1 MNRTVR
7 WSVFVVA
14 LVLWPCVPVWAQPVF
29 SPSQDPLSGSRVFG
43 TKGCA
48 TCHAV
53 NGIGGKVGPDLGRIA
68 RPRSF
73 YDLAT
78 AMWNHLPRMVE
89 RMQQR
94 GIPRQHLDT
103 RETGDLIAFLYTLNY
118 FDAPGNPEAGRRYFA
133 EKRCVVCH
141 QVGDTG
147 GVVGPNLD
155 FLKQFGTPIF
165 VAAAVWNHGPQMTEA
180 MKAAGIERPAFIGP
194 ELQDLIAYLAPASAG
209 PREGPVY
216 VLPGRADT
224 GRKLFAEK
232 RCVSCHS
239 VGGGGAG
246 VGPDLVGRGVRRS
259 LVEFAAAMWNKAPAM
274 VAAMKSQGI
283 SLPQLRPEEMADVV
297 AYLYSVRYFADPGNS
312 KNGLAVA
319 TEKGCLR
326 CHSVSG
332 KPTKAAPSLG
342 AAKGLESPAAVI
354 AALWNHPVVMPVGA
368 PGQKGAWP
376 ELRPEEMADLVALL
390 QSFGWT
396 R

>member
-1 MNRTVR
+1 MNRTVKG
-7 WSVFVVA
+7 SVLAVA
-14 LVLWPCVPVWAQPVF
+14 LVLWPFVPVSAQPVF
-29 SPSQDPLSGSRVFG
+29 SPSQDPLAGSRVFG

-94 GIPRQHLDT
+94 SIPRPHLDP
-103 RETGDLIAFLYTLNY
+103 REVGDLIAFLYTLNY
-118 FDAPGNPEAGRRYFA
+118 FDAPGNPEAGRRYFS
-133 EKRCVVCH
+133 EKRCIVCH

-155 FLKQFGTPIF
+155 FLRQFGTPIF

-180 MKAAGIERPAFIGP
+180 MKAGGIERPAFIGP
-194 ELQDLIAYLAPASAG
+194 ELQDLIAYLAPASVG
-209 PREGPVY
+209 REGPVY

-232 RCVSCHS
+232 RCGSCHS

-259 LVEFAAAMWNKAPAM
+259 LVEFAAAMWNKAPTM
-274 VAAMKSQGI
+274 VAAMKAQGI
-283 SLPQLRPEEMADVV
+283 SLPQLRPEEMADIV

-312 KNGLAVA
+312 RTGLALA
-319 TEKGCLR
+319 TEKGCL
-326 CHSVSG
+326 
-332 KPTKAAPSLG
+332 
-342 AAKGLESPAAVI
+342 
-354 AALWNHPVVMPVGA
+354 ALWNHPVVKPVGTA
-368 PGQKGAWP
+368 GQKGAWP
-376 ELRPEEMADLVALL
+376 EFRPEEMADLVALL

>member
-1 MNRTVR
+1 MNRAVR
-7 WSVFVVA
+7 CGVVAVA
-14 LVLWPCVPVWAQPVF
+14 LVLWPFALAWAQPVF
-29 SPSQDPLSGSRVFG
+29 SPSQDPLAGSRVFG
-43 TKGCA
+43 AKGCA

-53 NGIGGKVGPDLGRIA
+53 NGLGGKEGPDLGRIA

-78 AMWNHLPRMVE
+78 AMWNHLPRMLE

-94 GIPRQHLDT
+94 GMARPHLDMQ
-103 RETGDLIAFLYTLNY
+103 EAGDLIAFLYTFNY
-118 FDAPGNPEAGRRYFA
+118 FDAPGSPEAGQRYFS
-133 EKRCVVCH
+133 EKRCVLCH

-165 VAAAVWNHGPQMTEA
+165 VAAAVWNHGPQMMEA
-180 MKAAGIERPAFIGP
+180 MKAAGIERPSFIGP
-194 ELQDLIAYLAPASAG
+194 ELQDLIAYLAPSSVG

-216 VLPGRADT
+216 VLPGRADP

-232 RCVSCHS
+232 RCSSCHRA
-239 VGGGGAG
+239 GGNGAR

-259 LVEFAAAMWNKAPAM
+259 LVEFGAAMWNKAPTM
-274 VAAMKSQGI
+274 LAAMKSQGI
-283 SLPQLRPEEMADVV
+283 SLPQLRPEEMADIV

-312 KNGLAVA
+312 RRGLAVV

-332 KPTKAAPSLG
+332 ERKKAAPPLG
-342 AAKGLESPAAVI
+342 ASKSLESPAAVI
-354 AALWNHPVVMPVGA
+354 AALWNHPVIKPVGA
-368 PGQKGAWP
+368 AAQKGAWP
-376 ELRPEEMADLVALL
+376 EFRPEEMADLVALL
-390 QSFGWT
+390 ESFGWT

>member
-1 MNRTVR
+1 MDRTVK
-7 WSVFVVA
+7 WSVLAVA
-14 LVLWPCVPVWAQPVF
+14 LVLWPFVPVSAQPVF
-29 SPSQDPLSGSRVFG
+29 SPSQDPLGGSRVFG

-94 GIPRQHLDT
+94 GIPRPHLDP
-103 RETGDLIAFLYTLNY
+103 REVADLIAFLYTLNY
-118 FDAPGNPEAGRRYFA
+118 FDAPGNPEAGRRYFS
-133 EKRCVVCH
+133 EKRCIVCH

-147 GVVGPNLD
+147 GVVGPNLN
-155 FLKQFGTPIF
+155 FLRQFGTPIF

-180 MKAAGIERPAFIGP
+180 MKAGGIERPAFIGP
-194 ELQDLIAYLAPASAG
+194 ELQDLIAYLAPASVG
-209 PREGPVY
+209 REGPVY

-232 RCVSCHS
+232 RCSSCHS
-239 VGGGGAG
+239 AGGGGAG

-259 LVEFAAAMWNKAPAM
+259 LVEFAAAMWNKAPTM
-274 VAAMKSQGI
+274 VAAMKAQGI
-283 SLPQLRPEEMADVV
+283 SLPQLRPEEMADIV

-312 KNGLAVA
+312 RTGLALA

-326 CHSVSG
+326 CHNVSG
-332 KPTKAAPSLG
+332 ERMKAAPNLG
-342 AAKGLESPAAVI
+342 AAKGLDSPPAVI
-354 AALWNHPVVMPVGA
+354 AALWNHPVVKPVGA
-368 PGQKGAWP
+368 AGQKGAWP
-376 ELRPEEMADLVALL
+376 EFRPEEMADLVALL

>member
-1 MNRTVR
+1 MAKTVK
-7 WSVFVVA
+7 WSLVAVA
-14 LVLWPCVPVWAQPVF
+14 LVLWFPGLAWAQPVF
-29 SPSQDPLSGSRVFG
+29 SPSQDPLAGSRVFG

-53 NGIGGKVGPDLGRIA
+53 NGIGGTVGPDLGRIA

-94 GIPRQHLDT
+94 GLSRPHLGVQ
-103 RETGDLIAFLYTLNY
+103 ETADLIGFFYTLNY
-118 FDAPGNPEAGRRYFA
+118 FDAPGNPDVGARYFA
-133 EKRCVVCH
+133 EKRCINCH
-141 QVGDTG
+141 QVGGAG

-155 FLKQFGTPIF
+155 FFKQFGSPLF
-165 VAAAVWNHGPQMTEA
+165 VAAALWNHGPQMTET
-180 MKAAGIERPAFIGP
+180 MKAQGIDRPAFIGP
-194 ELQDLIAYLAPASAG
+194 ELHDLLAYLVPASAG

-232 RCVSCHS
+232 RCGSCHS
-239 VGGGGAG
+239 AGGGDAR

-274 VAAMKSQGI
+274 VAAMKAQGI
-283 SLPQLRPEEMADVV
+283 SLPQLRPEEMADIV

-312 KNGLAVA
+312 RTGLAVA

-326 CHSVSG
+326 CHNVSG
-332 KPTKAAPSLG
+332 ERMKAAPNLG
-342 AAKGLESPAAVI
+342 AAKGLGSPAAVI
-354 AALWNHPVVMPVGA
+354 AALWNHPVVKPVGA
-368 PGQKGAWP
+368 AGQKGAWP
-376 ELRPEEMADLVALL
+376 EFRPEEMVDLVALL

>member
-1 MNRTVR
+1 MNWAVR
-7 WSVFVVA
+7 WSVLAVA
-14 LVLWPCVPVWAQPVF
+14 LVLWPFVPVWAQPVF
-29 SPSQDPLSGSRVFG
+29 SPSQDPLGGSRVFG
-43 TKGCA
+43 NKGCA

-53 NGIGGKVGPDLGRIA
+53 NGVGGKVGPDLGRIP

-94 GIPRQHLDT
+94 GIPRPHLDT

-118 FDAPGNPEAGRRYFA
+118 FDAPGNSEAGRRYFS

-180 MKAAGIERPAFIGP
+180 MRARGIERPAFIGP
-194 ELQDLIAYLAPASAG
+194 ELQDLIAYLAPATVG
-209 PREGPVY
+209 REGPVY

-224 GRKLFAEK
+224 GRKLFADK

-239 VGGGGAG
+239 LGGEGAG

-274 VAAMKSQGI
+274 VAAMKAQGI
-283 SLPQLRPEEMADVV
+283 SLPQLRPEEMADLV
-297 AYLYSVRYFADPGNS
+297 AYLYSVRYFADPGNAR
-312 KNGLAVA
+312 NGLAVA

-332 KPTKAAPSLG
+332 ERAKVALG
-342 AAKGLESPAAVI
+342 GAKGLESPAAVI
-354 AALWNHPVVMPVGA
+354 AALWNHPVVKPVGTA
-368 PGQKGAWP
+368 GAKAAWP
-376 ELRPEEMADLVALL
+376 EFRPEEMADVVALL